1 MGTWNVTAM
10 NQSKLEVVKQEM
22 ARMNFDILGIS
33 ELYGPEYA
41 NLIQM
46 TNTFTNVSKKPLEEM
61 Q

>member
-1 MGTWNVTAM
+1 M
-10 NQSKLEVVKQEM
+10 NHSKLKLVKKKM
-22 ARMNFDILGIS
+22 ARVNTDILGIS

-46 TNTFTNVSKKPLEEM
+46 TNTFTIVSKKPLEEM